1 MMAKRYLETVG
12 EMENRLNILMRQQ
25 GVLSVLTEKPG
36 EDVKKRQAQARA
48 VGEAI
53 SDTWKSCTAS
63 AGWWAIWSAV
73 GPGRRKQQLLSL
85 RYLSGLSYP
94 DIAEILGYS
103 ERQVFR
109 IHQRAILHL
118 EALMAG

>member
-1 MMAKRYLETVG
+1 MAKRYLETVG

-25 GVLSVLTEKPG
+25 GVLSALTEKPG

-53 SDTWKSCTAS
+53 SDTWKKLHRQRRV
-63 AGWWAIWSAV
+63 V
-73 GPGRRKQQLLSL
+73 GHLVSRLPRQEEQLLLSL